1 MEDIMISIP
10 AGILKMMIVKVDIS
24 IILSRLKLI
33 INLLIFNHLLGSNSS
48 NIMITSRIKMSWIL
62 KK

>member
-10 AGILKMMIVKVDIS
+10 VGILKMMIVKVDIS